1 MLNTILQVLQIKFLL
16 NSTTDPGEALPA
28 RLSISA
34 FELLYKRWNTI
45 LCRYAIY
52 YLQDENSS
60 QSIVNDLFLQI
71 WAKARSIDNIK
82 SYLFRSVK
90 NACLN
95 ELALQK
101 RTPVSYIET
110 EELIK
115 VSDLASWSINH
126 KESSDKMDFLQKV
139 ISTLP
144 PRRQLVFRM
153 HRIEGFSYAE
163 IADLLEISTRTVEDH
178 LSKSMIYIHAEC
190 RHIVYEK
197 LTEA

>member
-1 MLNTILQVLQIKFLL
+1 M
-16 NSTTDPGEALPA
+16 
-28 RLSISA
+28 LSISA

-71 WAKARSIDNIK
+71 WANPRSIDNIK

-95 ELALQK
+95 LLTVQK
-101 RTPVSYIET
+101 RSPISYFET
-110 EELIK
+110 EELISL
-115 VSDLASWSINH
+115 SDSATFSVPQVY
-126 KESSDKMDFLQKV
+126 SDKMDFLQKV

-144 PRRQLVFRM
+144 PRSQLVFRM

-178 LSKSMIYIHAEC
+178 LSKSMMHLHARC

>member
-1 MLNTILQVLQIKFLL
+1 LPVLQIKFLL

-28 RLSISA
+28 ILSISA
-34 FELLYKRWNTI
+34 FELLYGRWNAI

-52 YLQDENSS
+52 YLQDDNAA

-71 WAKARSIDNIK
+71 WSSSRNIENIK

-95 ELALQK
+95 ALALQK
-101 RTPVSYIET
+101 RTPISYFET
-110 EELIK
+110 EALISA
-115 VSDLASWSINH
+115 SDSSAFSKSVN
-126 KESSDKMDFLQKV
+126 ESSDKIDFLQKV

-163 IADLLEISTRTVEDH
+163 IAELLEISTRTVEDH
-178 LSKSMIYIHAEC
+178 LSKSMSYIHAAC
-190 RHIVYEK
+190 KHLVHKK

>member
-1 MLNTILQVLQIKFLL
+1 MQIKFLL

-28 RLSISA
+28 MLSIST
-34 FELLYKRWNTI
+34 FELLYGRWNTI
-45 LCRYAIY
+45 LHRYAIY
-52 YLQDENSS
+52 YLQDENAA

-71 WAKARSIDNIK
+71 WSSPRNVENIK
-82 SYLFRSVK
+82 NYLFRSVK

-95 ELALQK
+95 ELSLLR
-101 RTPVSYIET
+101 RTPLRYLES
-110 EELIK
+110 EELIRA
-115 VSDLASWSINH
+115 SDSVVFSINPQV
-126 KESSDKMDFLQKV
+126 SSEKLDFLQKV

-178 LSKSMIYIHAEC
+178 LSKSMSYIHAEC
-190 RHIVYEK
+190 KHSIYEK